1 MIERFLAVSGSAVI
15 RMALVGLVGL
25 GLQTTILNELRPYD
39 VCLQSM
45 LLLSA
50 CAGLAKGSETGAIAG
65 FAFGYMYDMV
75 LTSPLGLSGV
85 VFAATGYVAGTANN
99 FVHESTWW
107 SRMIIGPVACM
118 LGSFVMPVA
127 LEMVGIEGSLTG
139 SVFRV
144 AAVVGISSAMFT
156 EPGVRVCRWALGVS
170 KESMAVV

>member
-1 MIERFLAVSGSAVI
+1 MIERLLAVSASAAI
-15 RMALVGLVGL
+15 RVFLVGLLGL
-25 GLQTTILNELRPYD
+25 GVQTTILNDLRPFG

-75 LTSPLGLSGV
+75 LISPLGLSGV
-85 VFAATGYVAGTANN
+85 VFAAVGYLAGTANN

-118 LGSFVMPVA
+118 AGALVLPVA
-127 LEMVGIEGSLTG
+127 LEMVGIEGSLTTA
-139 SVFRV
+139 VFRV
-144 AAVVGISSAMFT
+144 VAVVGISSAVFT
-156 EPGVRVCRWALGVS
+156 EPVARVCRWALGGS
-170 KESMAVV
+170 KEPVGVI